1 VSRFLFVVPPLAGHT
16 YPTVA
21 VGNELA
27 GRGHQV
33 AWAGHAEIVGPLLP
47 AGAYLI
53 PVGTPAA
60 VAEMEA
66 IQARS
71 RGLRGAAALRFLWED
86 FLIPLAASMVPGV
99 EAAIDEFAPDALV
112 VDQQAVAGALVARR
126 RGLRWATSATTS
138 AELTDPFA
146 LMPRLADWVT
156 RCLRDFQRSF
166 GVPEAE
172 ARTGDLRFSDH
183 LVLAFSTEA
192 LVGPPERFPGHYVF
206 VGPSIGVRSD
216 RSSSAAFP
224 WDWLDPARQH
234 VLVSLGTVNRDAGR
248 RFFTA
253 AAEAVAP
260 LGERIQTV
268 LVAPTDLLDAPSDHV
283 LVREFVPQLELL
295 PHLDAVVSHAG
306 HNTVCES
313 LAHGVPLVV
322 APIRDDQPIVAQQV
336 VDAGAGIRVRFGRV
350 GATELREA
358 VTAVL
363 DDSAYRTA
371 DQRIRASFDAAGGAA
386 AAADHLE
393 KLA

>member
-1 VSRFLFVVPPLAGHT
+1 VSRYLFVVPPLAGHT
-16 YPTVA
+16 YPTAA
-21 VGNELA
+21 VGRELA

-47 AGAYLI
+47 SGARLI
-53 PVGTPAA
+53 PVGAAAA

-71 RGLRGAAALRFLWED
+71 RGLRGAAALRFLWAD

-99 EAAIDEFAPDALV
+99 EAATEEFAPDVLV
-112 VDQQAVAGALVARR
+112 VDQQAFAGALVARR
-126 RGLRWATSATTS
+126 RGLPWATSATTS

-146 LMPRLADWVT
+146 LMPKLAGWVE
-156 RCLRDFQRSF
+156 RCLQDFQRSS

-172 ARTGDLRFSDH
+172 ARRGDLRFSDD

-192 LVGPPERFPGHYVF
+192 LVGPTGRFPAHYAF
-206 VGPSIGVRSD
+206 VGPALGARSD
-216 RSSSAAFP
+216 PGRAAFP
-224 WDWLDPARQH
+224 WSWLDPARRH

-248 RFFTA
+248 RLLTA
-253 AAEAVAP
+253 AAEALAP
-260 LGERIQTV
+260 LGDRLQAV
-268 LVAPTDLLDAPSDHV
+268 LVAPADLLDAPPDHV

-295 PHLDAVVSHAG
+295 PHLDAVVSHGG

-358 VTAVL
+358 VTTLL
-363 DDSAYRTA
+363 DDPSYRA
-371 DQRIRASFDAAGGAA
+371 AAQRVQESFAAAGGAA

-393 KLA
+393 KLG